1 MSGQALL
8 TVSGL
13 TAGYG
18 PVEVLHGL
26 DFTVGEGEIVVILG
40 ANGAGKTTTMRAV
53 SGMIPRRGGI
63 EFAGTE
69 ISGSKP
75 DAIVRAGVSQVPQGR
90 GTFTDLTVEDNLLA
104 GGYTVKGSVDE
115 DLDRWFDVFPRLGE
129 RRDQKAGSLSGG
141 EQQMLAVARAMMSRP
156 KLLLCDEPSL
166 GLAPLITK
174 ELFRVL
180 GTLRDE
186 HGMSL
191 LVVEQ
196 NAGHVAGARRPRVRA
211 RDRHDRRHR
220 NRRRAARRRHD
231 QRGLPGSG
239 ELMSLFLERFVNGL
253 ADGSI
258 YALLALALVVV
269 FRSTGQLNF
278 AQGEIGTMGAFF
290 VSTLTLS
297 GLPVWLSIGCAM
309 VLGFVVSA
317 GVERIVV
324 RPIEHRNPGAVIV
337 ALIGVFLAVN
347 QLVAMIW
354 GVDARSLPSVFPDDA
369 DDFVTI
375 LGAPIRI
382 ARLGVIG
389 VLIVLLFLLWLMF
402 NKTKIGLG
410 MRAVANN
417 QESSNLVGIRVG
429 SILVIG
435 WGLAGAI
442 GVLAAAMLAPSA
454 GLTGTLMLGPFL
466 LASVAAVLGGLD
478 SPVGAV
484 VGGLIIGL
492 TEAFIVGYVDFL
504 GADMLF
510 PVMLLILLVVLLL
523 RPAGLFGSERVER
536 V

>member
-1 MSGQALL
+1 
-8 TVSGL
+8 
-13 TAGYG
+13 
-18 PVEVLHGL
+18 
-26 DFTVGEGEIVVILG
+26 
-40 ANGAGKTTTMRAV
+40 
-53 SGMIPRRGGI
+53 
-63 EFAGTE
+63 
-69 ISGSKP
+69 
-75 DAIVRAGVSQVPQGR
+75 
-90 GTFTDLTVEDNLLA
+90 
-104 GGYTVKGSVDE
+104 
-115 DLDRWFDVFPRLGE
+115 
-129 RRDQKAGSLSGG
+129 
-141 EQQMLAVARAMMSRP
+141 
-156 KLLLCDEPSL
+156 
-166 GLAPLITK
+166 
-174 ELFRVL
+174 
-180 GTLRDE
+180 
-186 HGMSL
+186 
-191 LVVEQ
+191 
-196 NAGHVAGARRPRVRA
+196 
-211 RDRHDRRHR
+211 
-220 NRRRAARRRHD
+220 
-231 QRGLPGSG
+231 
-239 ELMSLFLERFVNGL
+239 MSLFIERFINGL

-290 VSTLTLS
+290 VSTLTLT
-297 GLPVWLSIGCAM
+297 GLPVWLSIGFAM

-337 ALIGVFLAVN
+337 ALIGVFLAIN

-354 GVDARSLPSVFPDDA
+354 GVDARSLPSVFPDAA

-375 LGAPIRI
+375 FGAPVRI
-382 ARLGVIG
+382 ARLGLIG
-389 VLIVLLFLLWLMF
+389 VLIVVLFLLWLMF
-402 NKTKIGLG
+402 NKTKIGLA

-429 SILVIG
+429 SILLVG

-492 TEAFIVGYVDFL
+492 TEAFIVGYVPFF

-510 PVMLLILLVVLLL
+510 PVMLGILLVVLLF
-523 RPAGLFGSERVER
+523 RPSGLFGTERVER

>member
-1 MSGQALL
+1 
-8 TVSGL
+8 
-13 TAGYG
+13 
-18 PVEVLHGL
+18 
-26 DFTVGEGEIVVILG
+26 
-40 ANGAGKTTTMRAV
+40 
-53 SGMIPRRGGI
+53 
-63 EFAGTE
+63 
-69 ISGSKP
+69 
-75 DAIVRAGVSQVPQGR
+75 
-90 GTFTDLTVEDNLLA
+90 
-104 GGYTVKGSVDE
+104 
-115 DLDRWFDVFPRLGE
+115 
-129 RRDQKAGSLSGG
+129 
-141 EQQMLAVARAMMSRP
+141 
-156 KLLLCDEPSL
+156 
-166 GLAPLITK
+166 
-174 ELFRVL
+174 
-180 GTLRDE
+180 
-186 HGMSL
+186 
-191 LVVEQ
+191 
-196 NAGHVAGARRPRVRA
+196 
-211 RDRHDRRHR
+211 
-220 NRRRAARRRHD
+220 
-231 QRGLPGSG
+231 
-239 ELMSLFLERFVNGL
+239 MSLFIERFVNGI

-290 VSTLTLS
+290 VSTLTLG
-297 GLPVWLSIGCAM
+297 GLPVWVAIGCAM

-375 LGAPIRI
+375 FGAPVRI
-382 ARLGVIG
+382 ARLGLIG
-389 VLIVLLFLLWLMF
+389 VLVVVLFLLWLMF
-402 NKTKIGLG
+402 NKTKIGLA

-429 SILVIG
+429 TVLLLG

-492 TEAFIVGYVDFL
+492 TEAFIVGYVPFF

-510 PVMLLILLVVLLL
+510 PVMLVILLVVLLF
-523 RPAGLFGSERVER
+523 RPSGLFGTERVER

>member
-1 MSGQALL
+1 
-8 TVSGL
+8 
-13 TAGYG
+13 
-18 PVEVLHGL
+18 
-26 DFTVGEGEIVVILG
+26 
-40 ANGAGKTTTMRAV
+40 
-53 SGMIPRRGGI
+53 
-63 EFAGTE
+63 
-69 ISGSKP
+69 
-75 DAIVRAGVSQVPQGR
+75 
-90 GTFTDLTVEDNLLA
+90 
-104 GGYTVKGSVDE
+104 
-115 DLDRWFDVFPRLGE
+115 
-129 RRDQKAGSLSGG
+129 
-141 EQQMLAVARAMMSRP
+141 
-156 KLLLCDEPSL
+156 
-166 GLAPLITK
+166 
-174 ELFRVL
+174 
-180 GTLRDE
+180 
-186 HGMSL
+186 
-191 LVVEQ
+191 
-196 NAGHVAGARRPRVRA
+196 
-211 RDRHDRRHR
+211 
-220 NRRRAARRRHD
+220 
-231 QRGLPGSG
+231 
-239 ELMSLFLERFVNGL
+239 MSLFIERFINGL

-297 GLPVWLSIGCAM
+297 GLPVWVSIGCAM

-354 GVDARSLPSVFPDDA
+354 GIDARGLPSVFPDEA

-375 LGAPIRI
+375 FGAPVRI
-382 ARLGVIG
+382 ARLGLIG
-389 VLIVLLFLLWLMF
+389 VLIVVLVLLWLMF
-402 NKTKIGLG
+402 NKTKIGLA

-429 SILVIG
+429 TVLLLG

-454 GLTGTLMLGPFL
+454 GLTLTLMLGPFL

-484 VGGLIIGL
+484 VGGIIIGL
-492 TEAFIVGYVDFL
+492 TEAFIVGYVPFF

-510 PVMLLILLVVLLL
+510 PVMLVILLVVLLF
-523 RPAGLFGSERVER
+523 RPSGLFGSERVER

>member
-1 MSGQALL
+1 
-8 TVSGL
+8 
-13 TAGYG
+13 
-18 PVEVLHGL
+18 
-26 DFTVGEGEIVVILG
+26 
-40 ANGAGKTTTMRAV
+40 
-53 SGMIPRRGGI
+53 
-63 EFAGTE
+63 
-69 ISGSKP
+69 
-75 DAIVRAGVSQVPQGR
+75 
-90 GTFTDLTVEDNLLA
+90 
-104 GGYTVKGSVDE
+104 
-115 DLDRWFDVFPRLGE
+115 
-129 RRDQKAGSLSGG
+129 
-141 EQQMLAVARAMMSRP
+141 
-156 KLLLCDEPSL
+156 
-166 GLAPLITK
+166 
-174 ELFRVL
+174 
-180 GTLRDE
+180 
-186 HGMSL
+186 
-191 LVVEQ
+191 
-196 NAGHVAGARRPRVRA
+196 
-211 RDRHDRRHR
+211 
-220 NRRRAARRRHD
+220 
-231 QRGLPGSG
+231 
-239 ELMSLFLERFVNGL
+239 MSLFIERFVNGL

-297 GLPVWLSIGCAM
+297 GLPVWVSIGCAM

-337 ALIGVFLAVN
+337 ALIGVFLAIN

-375 LGAPIRI
+375 FGAPVRV
-382 ARLGVIG
+382 ARLGLIG
-389 VLIVLLFLLWLMF
+389 VLIVVLFLLWLMF
-402 NKTKIGLG
+402 NKTKIGLA

-429 SILVIG
+429 TVLLLG

-492 TEAFIVGYVDFL
+492 TEAFIVGYVPFF

-510 PVMLLILLVVLLL
+510 PVMLVILLVVLLF
-523 RPAGLFGSERVER
+523 RPSGLFGTERVER

>member
-1 MSGQALL
+1 
-8 TVSGL
+8 
-13 TAGYG
+13 
-18 PVEVLHGL
+18 
-26 DFTVGEGEIVVILG
+26 
-40 ANGAGKTTTMRAV
+40 
-53 SGMIPRRGGI
+53 
-63 EFAGTE
+63 
-69 ISGSKP
+69 
-75 DAIVRAGVSQVPQGR
+75 
-90 GTFTDLTVEDNLLA
+90 
-104 GGYTVKGSVDE
+104 
-115 DLDRWFDVFPRLGE
+115 
-129 RRDQKAGSLSGG
+129 
-141 EQQMLAVARAMMSRP
+141 
-156 KLLLCDEPSL
+156 
-166 GLAPLITK
+166 
-174 ELFRVL
+174 
-180 GTLRDE
+180 
-186 HGMSL
+186 
-191 LVVEQ
+191 
-196 NAGHVAGARRPRVRA
+196 
-211 RDRHDRRHR
+211 
-220 NRRRAARRRHD
+220 
-231 QRGLPGSG
+231 
-239 ELMSLFLERFVNGL
+239 MSLFIERFINGL

-290 VSTLTLS
+290 VSTLTL
-297 GLPVWLSIGCAM
+297 GGMPVWAAIGCAM

-375 LGAPIRI
+375 FGAPVRI
-382 ARLGVIG
+382 ARLGLIG
-389 VLIVLLFLLWLMF
+389 VLIVVLFLLWLMF
-402 NKTKIGLG
+402 NKTKIGLA

-429 SILVIG
+429 TVLLLG

-510 PVMLLILLVVLLL
+510 PVMLVILLVVLLL
-523 RPAGLFGSERVER
+523 RPSGLFGSERVER

>member
-1 MSGQALL
+1 
-8 TVSGL
+8 
-13 TAGYG
+13 
-18 PVEVLHGL
+18 
-26 DFTVGEGEIVVILG
+26 
-40 ANGAGKTTTMRAV
+40 
-53 SGMIPRRGGI
+53 
-63 EFAGTE
+63 
-69 ISGSKP
+69 
-75 DAIVRAGVSQVPQGR
+75 
-90 GTFTDLTVEDNLLA
+90 
-104 GGYTVKGSVDE
+104 
-115 DLDRWFDVFPRLGE
+115 
-129 RRDQKAGSLSGG
+129 
-141 EQQMLAVARAMMSRP
+141 
-156 KLLLCDEPSL
+156 
-166 GLAPLITK
+166 
-174 ELFRVL
+174 
-180 GTLRDE
+180 
-186 HGMSL
+186 
-191 LVVEQ
+191 
-196 NAGHVAGARRPRVRA
+196 
-211 RDRHDRRHR
+211 
-220 NRRRAARRRHD
+220 
-231 QRGLPGSG
+231 
-239 ELMSLFLERFVNGL
+239 MSLFIERFINGL

-375 LGAPIRI
+375 FGAPVRV
-382 ARLGVIG
+382 ARLGLIG
-389 VLIVLLFLLWLMF
+389 VLIVVLFLLWLMF
-402 NKTKIGLG
+402 NKTKIGLA

-429 SILVIG
+429 TVLLLG

-492 TEAFIVGYVDFL
+492 TEAFIVGYVPFF

-510 PVMLLILLVVLLL
+510 PVMLVILLVVLLF
-523 RPAGLFGSERVER
+523 RPSGLFGTERVER

>member
-1 MSGQALL
+1 
-8 TVSGL
+8 
-13 TAGYG
+13 
-18 PVEVLHGL
+18 
-26 DFTVGEGEIVVILG
+26 
-40 ANGAGKTTTMRAV
+40 
-53 SGMIPRRGGI
+53 
-63 EFAGTE
+63 
-69 ISGSKP
+69 
-75 DAIVRAGVSQVPQGR
+75 
-90 GTFTDLTVEDNLLA
+90 
-104 GGYTVKGSVDE
+104 
-115 DLDRWFDVFPRLGE
+115 
-129 RRDQKAGSLSGG
+129 
-141 EQQMLAVARAMMSRP
+141 
-156 KLLLCDEPSL
+156 
-166 GLAPLITK
+166 
-174 ELFRVL
+174 
-180 GTLRDE
+180 
-186 HGMSL
+186 
-191 LVVEQ
+191 
-196 NAGHVAGARRPRVRA
+196 
-211 RDRHDRRHR
+211 
-220 NRRRAARRRHD
+220 
-231 QRGLPGSG
+231 
-239 ELMSLFLERFVNGL
+239 MSLFIERMVNGL

-290 VSTLTLS
+290 VSTLTLT

-309 VLGFVVSA
+309 ILGFVVSA
-317 GVERIVV
+317 GVERVVV

-347 QLVAMIW
+347 QFVAMIW

-375 LGAPIRI
+375 AGAPIRI

-389 VLIVLLFLLWLMF
+389 VLLVLVFLLWLMF
-402 NKTKIGLG
+402 NKTKVGLG

-478 SPVGAV
+478 SPLGAV

-492 TEAFIVGYVDFL
+492 TEAFMVGYVDFL

-510 PVMLLILLVVLLL
+510 PVMLVILLVVLLL
-523 RPAGLFGSERVER
+523 RPSGLFGSERVER

>member
-1 MSGQALL
+1 
-8 TVSGL
+8 
-13 TAGYG
+13 
-18 PVEVLHGL
+18 
-26 DFTVGEGEIVVILG
+26 
-40 ANGAGKTTTMRAV
+40 
-53 SGMIPRRGGI
+53 
-63 EFAGTE
+63 
-69 ISGSKP
+69 
-75 DAIVRAGVSQVPQGR
+75 
-90 GTFTDLTVEDNLLA
+90 
-104 GGYTVKGSVDE
+104 
-115 DLDRWFDVFPRLGE
+115 
-129 RRDQKAGSLSGG
+129 
-141 EQQMLAVARAMMSRP
+141 
-156 KLLLCDEPSL
+156 
-166 GLAPLITK
+166 
-174 ELFRVL
+174 
-180 GTLRDE
+180 
-186 HGMSL
+186 
-191 LVVEQ
+191 
-196 NAGHVAGARRPRVRA
+196 
-211 RDRHDRRHR
+211 
-220 NRRRAARRRHD
+220 
-231 QRGLPGSG
+231 
-239 ELMSLFLERFVNGL
+239 MSLFIERLINGL

-297 GLPVWLSIGCAM
+297 GLPVWVSIGCAM

-337 ALIGVFLAVN
+337 ALIGVFLAIN

-375 LGAPIRI
+375 FGAPVRI
-382 ARLGVIG
+382 ARLGLIG
-389 VLIVLLFLLWLMF
+389 VLIVVLFLLWLMF
-402 NKTKIGLG
+402 NKTKIGLA

-429 SILVIG
+429 TVLLLG

-484 VGGLIIGL
+484 AGGLIIGL
-492 TEAFIVGYVDFL
+492 TEAFIVGYVPFF

-510 PVMLLILLVVLLL
+510 PVMLVILLVVLLF
-523 RPAGLFGSERVER
+523 RPSGLFGTERVER

>member
-1 MSGQALL
+1 
-8 TVSGL
+8 
-13 TAGYG
+13 
-18 PVEVLHGL
+18 
-26 DFTVGEGEIVVILG
+26 
-40 ANGAGKTTTMRAV
+40 
-53 SGMIPRRGGI
+53 
-63 EFAGTE
+63 
-69 ISGSKP
+69 
-75 DAIVRAGVSQVPQGR
+75 
-90 GTFTDLTVEDNLLA
+90 
-104 GGYTVKGSVDE
+104 
-115 DLDRWFDVFPRLGE
+115 
-129 RRDQKAGSLSGG
+129 
-141 EQQMLAVARAMMSRP
+141 
-156 KLLLCDEPSL
+156 
-166 GLAPLITK
+166 
-174 ELFRVL
+174 
-180 GTLRDE
+180 
-186 HGMSL
+186 
-191 LVVEQ
+191 
-196 NAGHVAGARRPRVRA
+196 
-211 RDRHDRRHR
+211 
-220 NRRRAARRRHD
+220 
-231 QRGLPGSG
+231 
-239 ELMSLFLERFVNGL
+239 MSLFIERLVNGL

-290 VSTLTLS
+290 VSTLTLT

-337 ALIGVFLAVN
+337 ALIGVFLAIN

-354 GVDARSLPSVFPDDA
+354 GVDARSLPSVFPDAA

-375 LGAPIRI
+375 FGAPVRI
-382 ARLGVIG
+382 ARLGLIG
-389 VLIVLLFLLWLMF
+389 VLIVVLFLLWLMF
-402 NKTKIGLG
+402 NKTKIGLA

-429 SILVIG
+429 SILLVG

-492 TEAFIVGYVDFL
+492 TEAFIVGYVPFF

-510 PVMLLILLVVLLL
+510 PVMLGILLVVLLF
-523 RPAGLFGSERVER
+523 RPSGLFGSERVER

>member
-1 MSGQALL
+1 
-8 TVSGL
+8 
-13 TAGYG
+13 
-18 PVEVLHGL
+18 
-26 DFTVGEGEIVVILG
+26 
-40 ANGAGKTTTMRAV
+40 
-53 SGMIPRRGGI
+53 
-63 EFAGTE
+63 
-69 ISGSKP
+69 
-75 DAIVRAGVSQVPQGR
+75 
-90 GTFTDLTVEDNLLA
+90 
-104 GGYTVKGSVDE
+104 
-115 DLDRWFDVFPRLGE
+115 
-129 RRDQKAGSLSGG
+129 
-141 EQQMLAVARAMMSRP
+141 
-156 KLLLCDEPSL
+156 
-166 GLAPLITK
+166 
-174 ELFRVL
+174 
-180 GTLRDE
+180 
-186 HGMSL
+186 
-191 LVVEQ
+191 
-196 NAGHVAGARRPRVRA
+196 
-211 RDRHDRRHR
+211 
-220 NRRRAARRRHD
+220 
-231 QRGLPGSG
+231 
-239 ELMSLFLERFVNGL
+239 MSLFIERMVNGL

-290 VSTLTLS
+290 VSTLTLT

-317 GVERIVV
+317 GVERVVV

-347 QLVAMIW
+347 QAVAMIW

-375 LGAPIRI
+375 FGAPVRI

-389 VLIVLLFLLWLMF
+389 VLIVVLFLLWLLF
-402 NKTKIGLG
+402 AKTKVGLA

-429 SILVIG
+429 SVLVVG

-454 GLTGTLMLGPFL
+454 GLSGTLMLSPFL

-484 VGGLIIGL
+484 VGGLLIGV
-492 TEAFIVGYVDFL
+492 TEAVIVGYVDFL
-504 GADMLF
+504 GADMLM
-510 PVMLLILLVVLLL
+510 PVMLVILLGVLLL
-523 RPAGLFGSERVER
+523 RPSGLFGSERVER

>member
-1 MSGQALL
+1 
-8 TVSGL
+8 
-13 TAGYG
+13 
-18 PVEVLHGL
+18 
-26 DFTVGEGEIVVILG
+26 
-40 ANGAGKTTTMRAV
+40 
-53 SGMIPRRGGI
+53 
-63 EFAGTE
+63 
-69 ISGSKP
+69 
-75 DAIVRAGVSQVPQGR
+75 
-90 GTFTDLTVEDNLLA
+90 
-104 GGYTVKGSVDE
+104 
-115 DLDRWFDVFPRLGE
+115 
-129 RRDQKAGSLSGG
+129 
-141 EQQMLAVARAMMSRP
+141 
-156 KLLLCDEPSL
+156 
-166 GLAPLITK
+166 
-174 ELFRVL
+174 
-180 GTLRDE
+180 
-186 HGMSL
+186 
-191 LVVEQ
+191 
-196 NAGHVAGARRPRVRA
+196 
-211 RDRHDRRHR
+211 
-220 NRRRAARRRHD
+220 
-231 QRGLPGSG
+231 
-239 ELMSLFLERFVNGL
+239 MSLFLERFVNGL

-309 VLGFVVSA
+309 VLGFLVSA

-347 QLVAMIW
+347 QIVAMIW

-375 LGAPIRI
+375 GGAPIRI
-382 ARLGVIG
+382 ARLGIIG
-389 VLIVLLFLLWLMF
+389 VLIVVLFLLWLMF
-402 NKTKIGLG
+402 NKTKVGLA
-410 MRAVANN
+410 MRTVANN

-429 SILVIG
+429 SILVVG

-510 PVMLLILLVVLLL
+510 PVMLVILLVVLLL
-523 RPAGLFGSERVER
+523 RPSGLFGSERVER

>member
-1 MSGQALL
+1 
-8 TVSGL
+8 
-13 TAGYG
+13 
-18 PVEVLHGL
+18 
-26 DFTVGEGEIVVILG
+26 
-40 ANGAGKTTTMRAV
+40 
-53 SGMIPRRGGI
+53 
-63 EFAGTE
+63 
-69 ISGSKP
+69 
-75 DAIVRAGVSQVPQGR
+75 
-90 GTFTDLTVEDNLLA
+90 
-104 GGYTVKGSVDE
+104 
-115 DLDRWFDVFPRLGE
+115 
-129 RRDQKAGSLSGG
+129 
-141 EQQMLAVARAMMSRP
+141 
-156 KLLLCDEPSL
+156 
-166 GLAPLITK
+166 
-174 ELFRVL
+174 LFI
-180 GTLRDE
+180 
-186 HGMSL
+186 
-191 LVVEQ
+191 
-196 NAGHVAGARRPRVRA
+196 
-211 RDRHDRRHR
+211 
-220 NRRRAARRRHD
+220 
-231 QRGLPGSG
+231 
-239 ELMSLFLERFVNGL
+239 ERFVNGL

-297 GLPVWLSIGCAM
+297 GLPVWISIGCAM
-309 VLGFVVSA
+309 LLGFVVSA

-375 LGAPIRI
+375 FGAPVRI
-382 ARLGVIG
+382 ARLGLIG
-389 VLIVLLFLLWLMF
+389 VLVVVLFLLWLMF
-402 NKTKIGLG
+402 NKTKIGLA

-429 SILVIG
+429 TVLLLG

-510 PVMLLILLVVLLL
+510 PVMLVILLVVLLL
-523 RPAGLFGSERVER
+523 RPSGLFGSERVER